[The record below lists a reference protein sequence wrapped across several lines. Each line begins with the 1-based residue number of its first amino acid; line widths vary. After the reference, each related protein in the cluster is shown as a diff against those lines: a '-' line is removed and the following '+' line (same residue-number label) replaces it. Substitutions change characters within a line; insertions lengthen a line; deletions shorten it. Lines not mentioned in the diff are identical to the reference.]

1 MEIDVRESTPRG
13 GSYAKGSVSTKWKPD
28 MRQKF
33 VVGNWKMHTTAA
45 EARRLA
51 TAIVDGVGYEDS
63 VSVAICPP
71 FPYLAL
77 VGEILKGS
85 RVALGAQNLYPEKE
99 GAFTGE
105 VSPTMILDLGCK
117 YVILGHSERRH
128 KLGESDTF
136 INQKVR
142 VALAAGLNVI
152 FCVGETLDQREA
164 SQTEAVLDRQLIQG
178 LADLSA
184 DTLTRL
190 SIAYEPV
197 WAIGGQGH
205 HATPQQAQ
213 EAHAVIRRRL
223 GQMFGEKSAQ
233 TLAIQYGGSVKP
245 DNAAAL
251 LSRNGVD
258 GALIGGASLNA
269 EQFLAIVRAA
279 ISTLQTEE
287 ESA

>member
-1 MEIDVRESTPRG
+1 MKRDI
-13 GSYAKGSVSTKWKPD
+13 
-28 MRQKF
+28 RQKF
-33 VVGNWKMHTTAA
+33 VVGNWKMYTTAA

-51 TAIVDGVGYEDS
+51 KAVVEGMGIEDR
-63 VSVAICPP
+63 VSVAVCPP

-77 VGEILKGS
+77 VGEILEGS

-105 VSPTMILDLGCK
+105 VSPTMLLDLGCK

-128 KLGESDTF
+128 TMDESDTF

-142 VALAAGLNVI
+142 VALAAGLDVI
-152 FCVGETLDQREA
+152 LCVGETLDQREA
-164 SQTEAVLDRQLIQG
+164 DQTEAVLDRQLIQG
-178 LADLSA
+178 LAGVSP

-197 WAIGGQGH
+197 WAIGGHGH
-205 HATPQQAQ
+205 HATPQQAE
-213 EAHAVIRRRL
+213 EAHAGIRRRF

-245 DNAAAL
+245 ENAAAL
-251 LSRNGVD
+251 LSRHGVD
-258 GALIGGASLNA
+258 GALIGGASLHA
-269 EQFLAIVRAA
+269 DRFLAIVRAG
-279 ISTLQTEE
+279 IREL
-287 ESA
+287 

>member
-1 MEIDVRESTPRG
+1 M
-13 GSYAKGSVSTKWKPD
+13 
-28 MRQKF
+28 
-33 VVGNWKMHTTAA
+33 
-45 EARRLA
+45 L
-51 TAIVDGVGYEDS
+51 
-63 VSVAICPP
+63 
-71 FPYLAL
+71 
-77 VGEILKGS
+77 
-85 RVALGAQNLYPEKE
+85 
-99 GAFTGE
+99 
-105 VSPTMILDLGCK
+105 LDLGCK

-142 VALAAGLNVI
+142 VALAAGLGVI

-178 LADLSA
+178 LAGLAA

-213 EAHAVIRRRL
+213 EAHAVIRRRF

-251 LSRNGVD
+251 LSRPGVD

-269 EQFLAIVRAA
+269 DQFLAIVRAA
-279 ISTLQTEE
+279 ISALQTERE
-287 ESA
+287 